1 MIYLRTSIG
10 VELRGEDMLISSLQS
25 NFSGGVFTHF
35 KRIADY
41 RLREKEDVR
50 REIAGFFRSSRL
62 SKDNIVLGIPRRDFV
77 MRYLDLPLEVAD
89 NLKQVV
95 HYQVQSFEPTEEDRF
110 YYDYVRLEGDSSKK
124 RLSVLLVMVRK
135 ALLDDHLR
143 FLLGLGIRPVTV
155 IGSSMGLSNLFLKGR
170 KDLKD
175 KTFVMVDLGP
185 SALEL
190 LALRDGAFVY
200 SREVSKEDGQS
211 WRDLI
216 LREIDEAASN
226 LRLGPEGTLE
236 KVILAGESS
245 GAAHEE
251 ISAAVPDCELLK
263 RSVQYTV
270 PGENMPHLQE
280 AASALGLAFT
290 GMVRRPSIKMNLLPA
305 ELRIR
310 QTRWAYVPAAVF
322 GLAIIVLLIALG
334 FHQMVQDRILIR
346 KLDQEIQLLRAPVE
360 RVQSFRNQ
368 ADALE
373 KRIKTVEDLLRARD
387 MNLEILQELTTI
399 LPPDTFLSTYRNQD
413 GTIQLAGSSGSSS
426 ELIPKLE
433 KSPLLKDVAQRGAT
447 FRDAQT
453 GKDRFTFEAKLEK

>member
-1 MIYLRTSIG
+1 
-10 VELRGEDMLISSLQS
+10 
-25 NFSGGVFTHF
+25 
-35 KRIADY
+35 
-41 RLREKEDVR
+41 
-50 REIAGFFRSSRL
+50 
-62 SKDNIVLGIPRRDFV
+62 
-77 MRYLDLPLEVAD
+77 
-89 NLKQVV
+89 
-95 HYQVQSFEPTEEDRF
+95 
-110 YYDYVRLEGDSSKK
+110 
-124 RLSVLLVMVRK
+124 
-135 ALLDDHLR
+135 
-143 FLLGLGIRPVTV
+143 
-155 IGSSMGLSNLFLKGR
+155 
-170 KDLKD
+170 
-175 KTFVMVDLGP
+175 
-185 SALEL
+185 
-190 LALRDGAFVY
+190 
-200 SREVSKEDGQS
+200 
-211 WRDLI
+211 
-216 LREIDEAASN
+216 
-226 LRLGPEGTLE
+226 
-236 KVILAGESS
+236 
-245 GAAHEE
+245 
-251 ISAAVPDCELLK
+251 
-263 RSVQYTV
+263 
-270 PGENMPHLQE
+270 
-280 AASALGLAFT
+280 
-290 GMVRRPSIKMNLLPA
+290 MNLLPA